1 MRRRI
6 IRGLTGVLAGEL
18 AVCRRSLKKLHGRV
32 LAGPSLA
39 LFDDVFLLYRGFS
52 VRLGLTF
59 ELAPGFIVW
68 DGISGGTGSS
78 KRKYRTHRTKIRK
91 GIFDRN
97 QHQGVNPVQ
106 MRKTFNLGSAQKGP

>member
-6 IRGLTGVLAGEL
+6 IRGLTGVLAGVL

-32 LAGPSLA
+32 LTGPLVA

-97 QHQGVNPVQ
+97 QHQGVNPVL

>member
-1 MRRRI
+1 M
-6 IRGLTGVLAGEL
+6 
-18 AVCRRSLKKLHGRV
+18 CRRSLKKLHGRV